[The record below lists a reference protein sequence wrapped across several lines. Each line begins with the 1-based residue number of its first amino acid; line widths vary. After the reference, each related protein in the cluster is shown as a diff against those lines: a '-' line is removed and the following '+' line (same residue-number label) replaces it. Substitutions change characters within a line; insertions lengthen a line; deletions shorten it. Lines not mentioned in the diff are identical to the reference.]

1 VACLSQAMGFKPRT
15 PLRTRPLKRTS
26 TLTRATPL
34 ARGAPLRSSTSSW
47 GAPMAAS
54 PTQRPKVAGARCVVC
69 GKRAAVDPA
78 HLVPRSMG
86 GCDEPECV
94 VALCRRHHRAY
105 DGGSLDLL
113 PYLEP

>member
-1 VACLSQAMGFKPRT
+1 MGLSRRT
-15 PLRTRPLKRTS
+15 PVRSSRPLKRTS

-34 ARGAPLRSSTSSW
+34 TRRTPLARGEPSRNSTASP

-54 PTQRPKVAGARCVVC
+54 PAQRRKVAGAPCVVC
-69 GKRAAVDPA
+69 GKRTAIDPA

-86 GCDEPECV
+86 GCDDPECV

-105 DGGSLDLL
+105 DGGFLDLR
-113 PYLEP
+113 PGT